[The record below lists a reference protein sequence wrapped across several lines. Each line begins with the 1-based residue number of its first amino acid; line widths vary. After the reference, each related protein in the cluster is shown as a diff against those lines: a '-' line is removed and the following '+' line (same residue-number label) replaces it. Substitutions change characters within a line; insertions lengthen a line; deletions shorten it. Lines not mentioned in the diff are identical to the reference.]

1 MKKSIDLSTTIGFW
15 IRRLSV
21 SILLAGYFSSPS
33 LAQVKTVEII
43 DNPLVNEDR
52 VTVRIKVKDANDKPE
67 VFLQDTD
74 FQLTVD
80 SKPIEFRSKDWK
92 SPEDTIPPPDW
103 IIVLL
108 DYSGSMNQQDSRG
121 TTRIDGAINAVR
133 EFDKALAER
142 CPKNQVCPKPQV
154 SIVPFGDPG
163 SACEKGYPVRE
174 KNLDKFFPAGNFL
187 LSNYLD
193 FLASEKPCASTNI
206 YEPLSRAIRFLSN
219 NADPRF
225 AIPEDPNQPQP
236 RLSVILL
243 SDGYHNKAN
252 EEQDFENLRALLK
265 RNEQIIVHTLGYG
278 LTPEQLGQKYGLGR
292 AATRR
297 DIGKGDGKVPE
308 EDFVDQARLAEIAQI
323 TGGVSEFSAD
333 AQTVAEKLKLFLNAL
348 LGEYQITY
356 SEPNPERGSKHD
368 VKVLVQSVESKPKG
382 YTITAFGRS
391 LPLPTRLIMLLV
403 IFIVLIG
410 GGVVPF
416 WLWAEHLKREA
427 FEG

>member
-1 MKKSIDLSTTIGFW
+1 M
-15 IRRLSV
+15 
-21 SILLAGYFSSPS
+21 
-33 LAQVKTVEII
+33 
-43 DNPLVNEDR
+43 
-52 VTVRIKVKDANDKPE
+52 
-67 VFLQDTD
+67 
-74 FQLTVD
+74 
-80 SKPIEFRSKDWK
+80 
-92 SPEDTIPPPDW
+92 
-103 IIVLL
+103 
-108 DYSGSMNQQDSRG
+108 
-121 TTRIDGAINAVR
+121 
-133 EFDKALAER
+133 
-142 CPKNQVCPKPQV
+142 
-154 SIVPFGDPG
+154 
-163 SACEKGYPVRE
+163 
-174 KNLDKFFPAGNFL
+174 
-187 LSNYLD
+187 
-193 FLASEKPCASTNI
+193 
-206 YEPLSRAIRFLSN
+206 SRAIRFLAN
-219 NADPRF
+219 DADPRF

-236 RLSVILL
+236 RLSIILL
-243 SDGYHNKAN
+243 SDGYHNKPN

-297 DIGKGDGKVPE
+297 DIEKEKEKGKGKLKGKGKVPE
-308 EDFVDQARLAEIAQI
+308 AEFVDQARLAEIAQL
-323 TGGVSEFSAD
+323 TGGISEFSAD
-333 AQTVAEKLKLFLNAL
+333 AQTVAEKLNLFLNAL

-368 VKVLVQSVESKPKG
+368 VKVMVQSVESKPKG